1 MSKSS
6 RKTSGYITE
15 VSGSPGSGKA
25 HITFSSGATSND
37 IQCAQFFMKMQDEG
51 KSIAEARA
59 YAKIGPMLSPNVD
72 WNEINRV
79 LETF

>member
-1 MSKSS
+1 MTQK
-6 RKTSGYITE
+6 YITE
-15 VSGSPGSGKA
+15 ASGTPASGKA
-25 HITFSSGATSND
+25 RTKFSSGATSDD

-59 YAKIGPMLSPNVD
+59 YAKIGPMLSPNVN

>member
-1 MSKSS
+1 MTE
-6 RKTSGYITE
+6 RYIVE
-15 VSGSPGSGKA
+15 VSGTPGSGKA
-25 HITFSSGATSND
+25 HTTFSSGAVSDN

-59 YAKIGPMLSPNVD
+59 YVKVGPMLSPTVD

>member
-1 MSKSS
+1 MAE
-6 RKTSGYITE
+6 RYITE
-15 VSGSPGSGKA
+15 VSGTPASGKA
-25 HITFSSGATSND
+25 RTTFSSGTTSDD

-51 KSIAEARA
+51 KSITEARA
-59 YAKIGPMLSPNVD
+59 YAKIGPMLSPTVD

>member
-1 MSKSS
+1 MKKPSKQ
-6 RKTSGYITE
+6 YITE

-37 IQCAQFFMKMQDEG
+37 MT
-51 KSIAEARA
+51 
-59 YAKIGPMLSPNVD
+59 VD

-79 LETF
+79 LATF